1 MGGAMILG
9 PDFREFVEYCERHEL
24 AMSSSWVTRLIGST
38 WRVQPSGVT
47 FDSCWHRRIR
57 VDLGGVTASVIGFDD
72 LIVNKRA
79 SGRPRDLADIDDL
92 GLS

>member
-1 MGGAMILG
+1 
-9 PDFREFVEYCERHEL
+9 
-24 AMSSSWVTRLIGST
+24 
-38 WRVQPSGVT
+38 VT
-47 FDSCWHRRIR
+47 FDSCWYRRIR

-92 GLS
+92 GSS